1 MLVLVLSNLQRIS
14 SSRRCSATTFI
25 WNKRR
30 TLPREENIWGSNTI
44 KSCKFSVK
52 MEIPSHFSNRSP
64 RVKFWPWWSQGNL
77 HSLSLRQEPSLITSY
92 TCNCE
97 MWKGKEKLFPWVLP
111 WGNTFSRQWESPWEM
126 IRKEIQ
132 KCRKSEMGNRQGS
145 SNTEHF
151 QSWTGTTV
159 LFERKWS
166 SCSLTWRT
174 LKTPHQLKSEMNKK
188 LQN

>member
-1 MLVLVLSNLQRIS
+1 
-14 SSRRCSATTFI
+14 
-25 WNKRR
+25 
-30 TLPREENIWGSNTI
+30 
-44 KSCKFSVK
+44 

-111 WGNTFSRQWESPWEM
+111 WGNTFSRQLESLWEM
-126 IRKEIQ
+126 SRKETQ

-145 SNTEHF
+145 SSTEHF
-151 QSWTGTTV
+151 QSWTGTTHQV
-159 LFERKWS
+159 CFCLRENGALALWLEEHSKLLINWSQKWTK
-166 SCSLTWRT
+166 SCKTN
-174 LKTPHQLKSEMNKK
+174 LKNFRALGQNLAQTQDPLLEILLK
-188 LQN
+188 